1 MKGTQI
7 MVVIKN
13 NIIYDENK
21 ELGAD
26 IYYPNDTTSETKILI
41 FWHGGGWLHGDK
53 KDVKKVG
60 VDFAN
65 AGFMT
70 FIPNYSLAPANHFP
84 AAHDDALHFVEWLL
98 NSDYT
103 DPDDIKNI
111 VQIGA
116 SVGGTMALYVA
127 GKYGFPTVTWSSPVE
142 YANWIKQHQDV
153 KASPQAKQDFGIT
166 DPAQIRASFY
176 KYFTLA
182 YASSDKADVLQK
194 LDAQSYDFSKL
205 GKLMMLNSTDEL
217 TPLST
222 TLDFIKF
229 LAKENHGVQ
238 LLVIPGHGH
247 AMDYSQDYIDES
259 LDFLYQTIKRQ
270 KQ

>member
-21 ELGAD
+21 KLGAD

-41 FWHGGGWLHGDK
+41 FWHGGGWFRGDK
-53 KDVKKVG
+53 KDVKKIG
-60 VDFAN
+60 INLAN

-70 FIPNYSLAPANHFP
+70 FIPNYSLAPAAHFP
-84 AAHDDALHFVEWLL
+84 VAHDDALHFVDWLL
-98 NSDYT
+98 DSDYT
-103 DPDDIKNI
+103 DNDDIKNI

-127 GKYGFPTVTWSSPVE
+127 GKYGFPTVTWSAPVE
-142 YANWIKQHQDV
+142 YTNWIKNHQEV
-153 KASPQAKQDFGIT
+153 KPSPQAKEDFGIT
-166 DPAQIRASFY
+166 DPTQIRASFY
-176 KYFTLA
+176 KYFTLT
-182 YASSDKADVLQK
+182 YTGSDKYDILQK
-194 LDAQSYDFSKL
+194 LDAQSYDFSNL
-205 GKLMMLNSTDEL
+205 NKLMMINSADEL

-229 LAKENHGVQ
+229 LAKQNHGVQ

-270 KQ
+270 K